1 MNKTLISILMFG
13 FLLLFIISPF
23 AGLAS
28 LMILLLLTAFFS
40 LVSNIFQ
47 AIIGSSDTNSNS
59 SG

>member
-28 LMILLLLTAFFS
+28 LMILLLFTAFFS
-40 LVSNIFQ
+40 LASNIFQ

>member
-28 LMILLLLTAFFS
+28 LMILLLFTAFFY

>member
-28 LMILLLLTAFFS
+28 LMILLLFTAFFS